1 MVNLGKSTTDKQA
14 ENYETCYKE
23 HLLSFRSNNTNYK
36 FAEHLL
42 ENGQA
47 FGKTD
52 DIMEIKH
59 FGRKVA
65 HMGNTERF
73 FIYED
78 NKKGNQLN
86 NKNTVSYNKNLWSNS
101 RYGQSFD

>member
-1 MVNLGKSTTDKQA
+1 MVNVEKRTTDKQA
-14 ENYETCYKE
+14 ENHETCYKE
-23 HLLSFRSNNTNYK
+23 HLHSFRSNNTNYK

-59 FGRKVA
+59 FGRKAA
-65 HMGNTERF
+65 HMDNTEIFYIWR
-73 FIYED
+73 
-78 NKKGNQLN
+78 Q
-86 NKNTVSYNKNLWSNS
+86 
-101 RYGQSFD
+101 